1 MGESNTRTKKSSR
14 KRGLGRITVKRSESD
29 ELSSSYS
36 SARSGSYSS
45 ARSASYSTARTSK
58 RSVSFADT
66 RHIRQIPALSDMSK
80 RDVNNL
86 YHSEAECDKMKES
99 CARVIRKIVS
109 RNFKYD
115 IDSIESEWRGLE
127 KKTREGSD
135 KRRASR
141 DAALLAVLNEQK
153 KQRKHPS
160 IASVENIRQKYRRA
174 TEECRQIALRMAAY
188 DAAVVQQ
195 PGASPKVRALKPSDF
210 LPPMPAKSKKS
221 ASEKQEKVSESTTP
235 SSSPESSSIPTMA
248 WNMVS
253 PHDETLSHDR
263 LVSMMNANNKM
274 LGGSQRQLSL
284 AA

>member
-1 MGESNTRTKKSSR
+1 MGDSTTRTKKSSR
-14 KRGLGRITVKRSESD
+14 KRGLARITVKRSESD

-36 SARSGSYSS
+36 SARSASYSS
-45 ARSASYSTARTSK
+45 ARSSSYSSARSSK

-66 RHIRQIPALSDMSK
+66 RRIRPIPALSDMSK
-80 RDVNNL
+80 KDVNNL
-86 YHSEAECDKMKES
+86 YYSEAECDKMKEA
-99 CARVIRKIVS
+99 CVRVIRKIVS
-109 RNFKYD
+109 RNAKYD

-135 KRRASR
+135 KRKANRES
-141 DAALLAVLNEQK
+141 ALLAVLNEQK

-160 IASVENIRQKYRRA
+160 IANVETIRQKYRRI

-195 PGASPKVRALKPSDF
+195 RGASSKVRALKPSDF

-221 ASEKQEKVSESTTP
+221 AIEKKDPVVESKTP
-235 SSSPESSSIPTMA
+235 ASPEPSPMPTMA

-263 LVSMMNANNKM
+263 LVAMMNASNNM

-284 AA
+284 AV